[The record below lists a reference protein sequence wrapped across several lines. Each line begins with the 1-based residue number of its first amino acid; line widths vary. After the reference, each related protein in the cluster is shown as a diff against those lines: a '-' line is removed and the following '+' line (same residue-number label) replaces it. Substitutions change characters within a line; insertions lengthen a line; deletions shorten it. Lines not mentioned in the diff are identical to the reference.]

1 LERRAVVVGRGREDL
16 LAGAVALSVGREA
29 PGVVVGSVVEG
40 GMALLFSGQGG
51 QRAGAGGEL
60 YAAYPVFAD
69 ALDAVCVQ
77 FDGGLDRPLREV
89 MFDVESDLLD
99 QTQYTQAGL
108 FALEVALFRLVESW
122 GVAPDVV
129 AGHSIGEVAA
139 AYVAGVWSLEDAVRL
154 VAARG
159 RLMQALPSGGA
170 MLAVQATE
178 ADVAPALIGLE
189 SEVSIAAVN
198 GPDAVVVSGVARVI
212 DELAERWRGEGRKVK
227 RLAVSHAFHSP
238 LMEPMLGEFRSVA
251 ESLTYHAP
259 RIPVVSNLTGEI
271 AAAGELSDPGYW
283 VRHVREAVRFADGV
297 SAVYARGVR
306 TFLELGPGGVL
317 AGMAGRVFEGELDVV
332 ALAGMRSGREEDVVL
347 VGAVAGVF
355 VRGGVVDWARLFD
368 GCGAGRVE
376 LPTYAFQRE
385 RFWPRLS
392 GAAFVS
398 SVVPAFGDAEID
410 ARFWDA
416 VEREDLEALTDTL
429 SLNGLE
435 GTGALGEVLPALSSW
450 RRRKLSESA
459 LGAWR
464 YRVAWTPAS
473 LSTPALLDGTWLLVT
488 AGRDAGTSPVD
499 ATGQTIHGLALA
511 KALEACGADVVQVT
525 LDTSAPDRDG
535 FAAALRHALADAPL
549 PAVAGVVGAETAA
562 VSGVLS
568 LLALDD
574 APLPGHASVPAGLP
588 STAALVQAVGDL
600 GVEAP
605 VWCATQG
612 AVSTGPADAL
622 RSPEQAA
629 VWGFGR
635 VAAMELPERWG
646 GLVDLP
652 EILDERAASRLC
664 AVLGQRAPGGR
675 PGEKTGEDQL
685 AIRAAG
691 TYAARL
697 EHAPAASAS
706 DASTQPTGNGSWYRS
721 AGTVLITG
729 GTGALGAHVAR
740 SLARSGAEHLLLLS
754 RRGEQAPGAKELAAE
769 LEELGAETT
778 IVACDAAD
786 RAELERV
793 LAEIPDSRP
802 LTAVVHTAGVLDD
815 GVLDGLT
822 AERFATVLAPKA
834 AAARHLHELTEGMEL
849 SAFVMFSS
857 IAGTV
862 SGAGQGNYAAANAY
876 LDALAEFRGS
886 RGLPA
891 TSIAWGP
898 WAEGGMA
905 ADDAL
910 VEARTSRGGMP
921 SLPAARAVAALDQA
935 VGLGD
940 TRIAVVDI
948 DWPRFAPV
956 YTAVRPSALLS
967 AIPEAQQALA
977 AAAAQAADVLPAF
990 LARLAEASDAER
1002 RRLLQDLVCTQ
1013 VAFVLGHGSAAAIDP
1028 RRAFRDMGV
1037 DSLTAVELRNRLGKA
1052 TGARLA
1058 PTLVFDYPTP
1068 AALTEHVGALLLP
1081 DSPSAA
1087 LPGLRELDALEA
1099 ALTRNSDTALMTT
1112 GDPAVLEAVGARLQ
1126 ALLTWCGRAAL
1137 DAAGGA
1143 GGGESV
1149 PDVLEAASDDEVF
1162 DFIGKEFGIS

>member
-1 LERRAVVVGRGREDL
+1 
-16 LAGAVALSVGREA
+16 
-29 PGVVVGSVVEG
+29 
-40 GMALLFSGQGG
+40 MALLFSGQGA
-51 QRAGAGGEL
+51 QRAGAGREL
-60 YAAYPVFAD
+60 YGAYPVFAD
-69 ALDAVCVQ
+69 ALDAVCAQ
-77 FDGGLDRPLREV
+77 FDAVLDRPLREV
-89 MFDVESDLLD
+89 MFDAESGLLD

-108 FALEVALFRLVESW
+108 FALEVALFRLLESW
-122 GVAPDVV
+122 GVAPDVL
-129 AGHSIGEVAA
+129 AGHSIGELAA

-178 ADVAPALIGLE
+178 GDVVSALVGLE

-198 GPDAVVVSGVARVI
+198 GPDAVVVSGVESVVE
-212 DELAERWRGEGRKVK
+212 ELAERWRGEGRKVK
-227 RLAVSHAFHSP
+227 GLTVSHAFHSP

-251 ESLTYHAP
+251 ESLAYSVP

-271 AAAGELSDPGYW
+271 ATAEELADPGYW

-297 SAVYARGVR
+297 GAVYAQGVR
-306 TFLELGPGGVL
+306 TFLELGPDGVL
-317 AGMAGRVFEGELDVV
+317 AGMVGRVFAEESDVA
-332 ALAGMRSGREEDVVL
+332 ALAVMRSGREEDVVL

-368 GCGAGRVE
+368 GSGAGRVD

-385 RFWPRLS
+385 RFWPQLGGVAS
-392 GAAFVS
+392 VS
-398 SVVPAFGDAEID
+398 SGVPAFGDAEID

-429 SLNGLE
+429 SLDGLE

-459 LGAWR
+459 LGGWR

-499 ATGQTIHGLALA
+499 ATGRSIDGPALA

-535 FAAALRHALADAPL
+535 FAAALRHALADAPH
-549 PAVAGVVGAETAA
+549 PTVSGAETETAT

-588 STAALVQAVGDL
+588 STAALVQAL
-600 GVEAP
+600 GELGLEAP

-652 EILDERAASRLC
+652 EILDERATSRLC

-675 PGEKTGEDQL
+675 PGEKAGEDQL
-685 AIRAAG
+685 AIRASG
-691 TYAARL
+691 TFAARL
-697 EHAPAASAS
+697 EHAPATSAS
-706 DASTQPTGNGSWYRS
+706 DASTQPSGNGSWYRP

-754 RRGEQAPGAKELAAE
+754 RRGEQAPGAKELVAE
-769 LEELGAETT
+769 LEELGAEAA

-793 LAEIPDSRP
+793 LADIPDSRP

-834 AAARHLHELTEGMEL
+834 AAARHLHELTEDREL

-862 SGAGQGNYAAANAY
+862 SGPGQGNYAAANAY
-876 LDALAEFRGS
+876 LDALAEFRNS

-948 DWPRFAPV
+948 EWARFAPV

-967 AIPEAQQALA
+967 AIPEARQALA
-977 AAAAQAADVLPAF
+977 VAAAQAADVLPAF

-1013 VAFVLGHGSAAAIDP
+1013 VALVLGHGSAAAIDP

-1068 AALTEHVGALLLP
+1068 AALTEHIGALLLP

-1087 LPGLRELDALEA
+1087 HPGLRELDALEA
-1099 ALTRNSDTALMTT
+1099 ALTRNSDAALIMTD
-1112 GDPAVLEAVGARLQ
+1112 DPAVLEAVGARLQ
-1126 ALLTWCGRAAL
+1126 ALLTWCSRAAL